1 MFLMMALFGAC
12 KKSTKDTP
20 APLSATA
27 KLDAVLKAGNG
38 VWQISSYTETY
49 YDSNNNVLQTLTP
62 SLKGYYIFED
72 NDIEQ
77 RTMTYPKM
85 TDANNTLTSY
95 SLSIEGNVQYIT
107 TGTAGS
113 VISKAELEVLTASAV
128 SLSSV
133 DSTPAAIEVNGAIVN
148 PDHGLVVLNLTKY
161 TGN

>member
-1 MFLMMALFGAC
+1 
-12 KKSTKDTP
+12 
-20 APLSATA
+20 
-27 KLDAVLKAGNG
+27 
-38 VWQISSYTETY
+38 
-49 YDSNNNVLQTLTP
+49 
-62 SLKGYYIFED
+62 
-72 NDIEQ
+72 
-77 RTMTYPKM
+77 MTYPKM